1 MTQPTRGVPIF
12 GEKKMLTLGFK
23 ARFLIFFNEI
33 EKFIQFTTKKNLFW

>member
-23 ARFLIFFNEI
+23 ARFLIFLKKSLLKIN
-33 EKFIQFTTKKNLFW
+33 FILKT